1 MMKNFVLVFLV
12 YLSVASCNESL
23 NDIDKNVVSATF
35 LEQSES
41 NLILKQKFSSALVK
55 VLGQNEEVR
64 SLIKEEALKQI
75 DFDYDVLYC
84 LIKDKQL
91 KNGVT
96 LEEYLEKYLTSDELK
111 CIHKQ
116 LPTLTLFVP
125 TLPENS
131 FLFIVGIQLMNYLLL
146 Q

>member
-1 MMKNFVLVFLV
+1 MILIKMLCLQ
-12 YLSVASCNESL
+12 L
-23 NDIDKNVVSATF
+23 F

-84 LIKDKQL
+84 LIKA
-91 KNGVT
+91 
-96 LEEYLEKYLTSDELK
+96 
-111 CIHKQ
+111 
-116 LPTLTLFVP
+116 
-125 TLPENS
+125 
-131 FLFIVGIQLMNYLLL
+131 IVR
-146 Q
+146 

>member
-75 DFDYDVLYC
+75 NEKHYAQAFAADERE
-84 LIKDKQL
+84 LIKI
-91 KNGVT
+91 GVNFSNET
-96 LEEYLEKYLTSDELK
+96 RNIEKW
-111 CIHKQ
+111 
-116 LPTLTLFVP
+116 
-125 TLPENS
+125 
-131 FLFIVGIQLMNYLLL
+131 IVE
-146 Q
+146 

>member
-111 CIHKQ
+111 CIH
-116 LPTLTLFVP
+116 
-125 TLPENS
+125 
-131 FLFIVGIQLMNYLLL
+131 
-146 Q
+146 